1 MERLISLARQLE
13 YSQLSIEQ
21 FRSRAVEVICSLS
34 GDDLLNVAF
43 MLADTEA
50 DDDEYDA
57 GEIIRP

>member
-13 YSQLSIEQ
+13 YSQLSII
-21 FRSRAVEVICSLS
+21 RSRAVEVICSLS

-57 GEIIRP
+57 GEIIRS